1 MDDKLFPLISIM
13 FFFAF
18 ILYYTISPYLANRIN
33 TNLHLYIILSAA
45 LLLISMSTAMKTV
58 ADFFSNKMST
68 IKTLNDYVFL
78 AGGLSIYILLLVLC
92 GFMIYYWVNDYSN
105 ALHNVVEHDYL
116 NYLNNWIFR
125 FLGLSYIVL
134 CLKFWN
140 NTIKAGLLKTK
151 LVNPNITNVNWNGL
165 TRITAIWT
173 MFMVILFNFELKK
186 FSDDNYQG
194 IEEL

>member
-1 MDDKLFPLISIM
+1 M
-13 FFFAF
+13 
-18 ILYYTISPYLANRIN
+18 
-33 TNLHLYIILSAA
+33 SAA

-58 ADFFSNKMST
+58 AEFFSDKMST
-68 IKTLNDYVFL
+68 IKTLKDYVFL

-105 ALHNVVEHDYL
+105 VLHNVVEHDYL

-140 NTIKAGLLKTK
+140 NTIKAGLLKTN
-151 LVNPNITNVNWNGL
+151 LVNPNITNINWNGL
-165 TRITAIWT
+165 TRITTIWT